1 MITFS
6 PVRVTVFQ
14 SVVLIL
20 LVLGMLLV
28 AGKLAAQSAALGGLV
43 SILPQAWFT
52 RQVFRHSGARS
63 MEKVVRNA
71 YVGELVKLL
80 MMGAGFALIFTLV
93 EPVAAAAV
101 FIGFVV
107 SHLAGLLALA
117 RQTAGT

>member
-1 MITFS
+1 M
-6 PVRVTVFQ
+6 FQ